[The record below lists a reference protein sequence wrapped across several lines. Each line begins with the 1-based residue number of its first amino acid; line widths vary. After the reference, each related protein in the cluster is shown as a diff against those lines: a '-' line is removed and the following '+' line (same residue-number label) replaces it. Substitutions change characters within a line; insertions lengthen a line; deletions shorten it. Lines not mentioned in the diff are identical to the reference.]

1 MFMNP
6 TLRKIVLAEIIIP
19 ISLLVFGIYHG
30 LLQTLYRAG
39 IIRATSFLG
48 IGYYQGL
55 TAHGVINA
63 IVLTTFF
70 AVAFG
75 HTLIVQCLH
84 KQVQKMFAVVGFWL
98 MLLGTLMAAAM
109 IFTGQ
114 ADVLYTFYPP
124 LKAHP
129 IFYFGLALFVVGSW
143 CALFSWIQPYFEWR
157 RENPNKKVPLAVVGI
172 FVTFIIWQ
180 IATIPVAFE
189 VLFMLIPWSMGW
201 VPGINVTLAKTLFWF
216 FGHPLVYFWL
226 LPAYIMYY
234 TMLPKL
240 AGSKIYSD
248 FAGRFSLL
256 IFLVLSSPIGIHH
269 QFADPGISANW
280 KAFHGVITI
289 FIAIPSLMTAFSVAA
304 SLEYGARKAGGKG
317 LFRWWTKLPYFEESR
332 WLFSY
337 LFCGLFIFI
346 FGGLTGLVNASLAM
360 NLVIHNTAW
369 LPAHFHLTVGGPV
382 FLAILGMSL
391 YIVSGLMN
399 KDMVHKKLALLVPYL
414 WTLGVCT
421 FSTGLFIG
429 GVYGEPRRTNSGL
442 TYLNPESPMFRPD
455 WVSSTHIGVLGASI
469 MTLSALIYFYVFFRT
484 IFAKTSTQP
493 QEFSFPESDVYHD
506 EDIHAVKN
514 LRPWVYAAVVAVIV
528 AYGAPLY
535 DLSRKGWGEEGSKR
549 FLPTSPLAEPDA
561 K

>member
-1 MFMNP
+1 MSMNP
-6 TLRKIVLAEIIIP
+6 LLRKIVLIEIILP
-19 ISLLVFGIYHG
+19 IVLLVFGIYHG

-39 IIRATSFLG
+39 IIKASSFLG

-75 HTLIVQCLH
+75 HALIVQHLR
-84 KQVQKMFAVVGFWL
+84 KQPHNTFALTGFVL

-109 IFTGQ
+109 IFTGN

-129 IFYFGLALFVVGSW
+129 IFYLGLALFVVGSW
-143 CALFSWIQPYFEWR
+143 CALFSWIKPYFEWR
-157 RENPNKKVPLAVVGI
+157 RENAHKKVPLAIVGI

-180 IATIPVAFE
+180 IATIPVAVE
-189 VLFMLIPWSMGW
+189 VLFMLFPWSMGW
-201 VPGINVTLAKTLFWF
+201 VSGINVTLAKTLFWF

-240 AGSKIYSD
+240 AGSKMYSD

-256 IFLVLSSPIGIHH
+256 VFLVLSSPIGIHH
-269 QFADPGISANW
+269 QFTDPGISVNW
-280 KAFHGVITI
+280 KALHGVVTL

-304 SLEYGARKAGGKG
+304 SLEYGAKKAGGRG
-317 LFRWWTKLPYFEESR
+317 LFQWWSKLPYFRAES
-332 WLFSY
+332 WLFPY

-346 FGGLTGLVNASLAM
+346 FGGFTGIVNASLAM

-382 FLAILGMSL
+382 FLAILGGSL
-391 YIVSGLMN
+391 YMLSGLMN
-399 KDMVHKKLALLVPYL
+399 KDIRNTKLAMMVPYL
-414 WTLGVCT
+414 WTLGVCV

-429 GVYGEPRRTNSGL
+429 GILGEPRRTNSGL
-442 TYLNPESPMFRPD
+442 SYLNPESSMYKPD
-455 WVSSTHIGVLGASI
+455 WVMSSHIGVLGACI
-469 MTLSALIYFYVFFRT
+469 MTLAALIYFYVFFKTLFGKTVVR
-484 IFAKTSTQP
+484 IQPFA
-493 QEFSFPESDVYHD
+493 FPDSEAYHD
-506 EDIHAVKN
+506 EDISFVRN
-514 LRPWVYAAVVAVIV
+514 LKPWVYAAIVAVIV
-528 AYGAPLY
+528 AYSGPLY
-535 DLSRKGWGEEGSKR
+535 DLGTKAWKTDGSKR
-549 FLPTSPLAEPDA
+549 FSPTSPLAE
-561 K
+561 